1 MYETSRDLRY
11 PQRSARATAVL
22 ARSERSWRLALR
34 ERAGRGRRRPLHA
47 MTEGK
52 ETLRTRIAE
61 GLGELKTMRDEIRIK
76 LHLAGMD
83 ARDAW
88 QKLEPRIDELEARA
102 RDLRDDMVE
111 RLKDA
116 VEDARNAAR
125 RVQSEIRRAESP

>member
-1 MYETSRDLRY
+1 
-11 PQRSARATAVL
+11 
-22 ARSERSWRLALR
+22 
-34 ERAGRGRRRPLHA
+34 

-61 GLGELKTMRDEIRIK
+61 GIGELKTMRDEIRIK

-111 RLKDA
+111 RLENA
-116 VEDARNAAR
+116 VKDARNAAR